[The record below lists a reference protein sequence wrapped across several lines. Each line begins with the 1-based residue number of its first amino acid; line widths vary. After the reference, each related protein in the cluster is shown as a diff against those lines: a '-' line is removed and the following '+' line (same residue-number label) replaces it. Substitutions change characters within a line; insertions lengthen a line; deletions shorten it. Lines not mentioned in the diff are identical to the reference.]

1 MRSSLLRRSV
11 RVLVIFVG
19 ILLLAVVLI
28 PKITPYKLAVVW
40 GESVD
45 ASFALAGPVS
55 EKDLVQ
61 GVYVAMTWS
70 GVDPNNIP
78 HLKKG
83 ATLVKRI
90 ACAPGQHLRVT
101 PSEARCDGLLIGLVR
116 NISLA
121 GLPLA
126 PALFDGLVPDKMY
139 FLVGDHPASYDSR
152 YLGLIPF
159 EWVAARLV
167 MKV

>member
-1 MRSSLLRRSV
+1 MRSKLLRRGV
-11 RVLVIFVG
+11 RVLAVFVA
-19 ILLLAVVLI
+19 ILLLTVILI
-28 PKITPYKLAVVW
+28 PKITPYKFAVVW

-45 ASFALAGPVS
+45 TRFALAGPAL
-55 EKDLVQ
+55 EQDLAQ
-61 GVYVAMTWS
+61 GAYVVMTWS

-78 HLKKG
+78 HLKNG

-90 ACAPGQHLRVT
+90 GCAPGQFLAVT
-101 PSEARCDGLLIGLVR
+101 ASEVRCDGMLIGFVR

-126 PALFDGLVPDKMY
+126 PALFNGPVPEKKY

-152 YLGLIPF
+152 YLGLIPL
-159 EWVAARLV
+159 EWVTTRLIV
-167 MKV
+167 KV